1 MCVWV
6 WVRHCLRA
14 GRVYLLDQVPRQGLL
29 ADGLLSQGEPELTGL
44 QADIL
49 IWVLGT
55 LEHVLGRRETFLT
68 ETEGNMEK
76 RCGGNRIK
84 GERNRRT
91 D

>member
-44 QADIL
+44 QRNVL
-49 IWVLGT
+49 IRVLCA
-55 LEHVLGRRETFLT
+55 LQHVLV
-68 ETEGNMEK
+68 
-76 RCGGNRIK
+76 
-84 GERNRRT
+84 GERYRHSSVRGW
-91 D
+91 DWLMGYDSVGRADR